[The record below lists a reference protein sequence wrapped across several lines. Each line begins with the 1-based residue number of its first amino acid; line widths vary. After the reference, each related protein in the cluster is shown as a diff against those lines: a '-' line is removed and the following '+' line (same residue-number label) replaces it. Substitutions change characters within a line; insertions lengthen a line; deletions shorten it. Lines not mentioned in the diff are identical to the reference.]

1 MAAAAVVSM
10 MPAPLN
16 NKQQSSSSQRLPIA
30 TASGLLALLSEPD
43 PTLVQ
48 HALSKLLLVVDTLW
62 HEIAES
68 LPDLETIA
76 EGGQPNTT
84 TADNDDN
91 NNDANMADN
100 NNNTAVVYDNS
111 TRQKA
116 AALASRV
123 FFHLEEPRQALRLAL
138 ESGSEYFNVLC
149 PKVQDVAYV
158 ERLVNAA
165 IGEYVKKRREE
176 FDGGSSAA
184 VGKSEDDDEEEELDM
199 DKLQT
204 VVHLMFERCYQDK
217 HYGHALGVAFES
229 MEKDK
234 VEEILERLLS
244 DDDENNVV
252 TTLKYALQSAQTL
265 ITSKNF
271 RLEALS
277 LVAST
282 LEKLLEQQTEKYSS
296 SNSKEAACTL
306 VLCRQLLGDADAV
319 GKIITELIDTTSS
332 SPSSSSGED
341 NGSDDTALLGLQL
354 CFDIVDSGD
363 EAFVTKVAKCLP
375 KAEEGGNDDAA
386 ADTTSRSDTTLAY
399 FTNAHRVLTGGFT
412 SELSLSFLY
421 KNSNFDKLIM
431 TNLKKALEERSMSR
445 NSVLHNCAVTAHG
458 YLTAGTTNDSFLR
471 DNLDWMKKASNWYVL
486 FHFFHQHLISDTFHT
501 TCLLTSTLPTCFIFY
516 QGQVF
521 CHRVHGSY
529 PCQSYHRGH
538 DTPRTV
544 PSTISPS

>member
-1 MAAAAVVSM
+1 
-10 MPAPLN
+10 
-16 NKQQSSSSQRLPIA
+16 
-30 TASGLLALLSEPD
+30 
-43 PTLVQ
+43 
-48 HALSKLLLVVDTLW
+48 
-62 HEIAES
+62 
-68 LPDLETIA
+68 
-76 EGGQPNTT
+76 
-84 TADNDDN
+84 
-91 NNDANMADN
+91 
-100 NNNTAVVYDNS
+100 
-111 TRQKA
+111 
-116 AALASRV
+116 
-123 FFHLEEPRQALRLAL
+123 
-138 ESGSEYFNVLC
+138 
-149 PKVQDVAYV
+149 
-158 ERLVNAA
+158 LVNAA

-176 FDGGSSAA
+176 FDGSA
-184 VGKSEDDDEEEELDM
+184 VGKSEKEEVDDEEEEELDM

-234 VEEILERLLS
+234 VEEILERLLLQSGS
-244 DDDENNVV
+244 DSSSDDENNVV

-282 LEKLLEQQTEKYSS
+282 LEKLLEQKGGSSIKEKKYAS
-296 SNSKEAACTL
+296 SNFKEAACTL

-319 GKIITELIDTTSS
+319 GKIVTELIDTSS
-332 SPSSSSGED
+332 SSSSSGED

-386 ADTTSRSDTTLAY
+386 ADTTTTTGTSRSATTLAY

-471 DNLDWMKKASNWYVL
+471 DNLDWMKKASNWYVFHYFINILHIPHNL
-486 FHFFHQHLISDTFHT
+486 FTYIHT
-501 TCLLTSTLPTCFIFY
+501 
-516 QGQVF
+516 
-521 CHRVHGSY
+521 SY
-529 PCQSYHRGH
+529 LF
-538 DTPRTV
+538 
-544 PSTISPS
+544 